1 MNTTMSTS
9 HVAIM
14 GLGIMG
20 SGMAGRI
27 LSAGFPLSVYNR
39 NPEKAEP
46 FVEKGA
52 HLAKSPGEASSQA
65 AVVISMVA
73 DDTASR
79 DIWLGE
85 GGALAAAKR
94 GSVIIE
100 SSTLTVGWVEQLA
113 SEAAKHGCEFLDAPV
128 TGTKP
133 HAESGQL
140 LFLAGGSATALE
152 AARPVL
158 SVLGRD
164 VIHLG
169 PAGSGARMKLIN
181 NFLAAV
187 QTVSF
192 GEALAMIE
200 AGSLDSKKAISILAD
215 GVPGSPMVKRV
226 VARIESGDFT
236 PHFFMRLMAKDVGY
250 AIEEARAD
258 GVDPQTASAALNVLK
273 QAIAKGFGDRD
284 FTSVVQAIQGREA

>member
-1 MNTTMSTS
+1 MNTAMAKP

-20 SGMAGRI
+20 SGMAGRV

-39 NPEKAEP
+39 NPEKIRP

-52 HLAKSPGEASSQA
+52 QLAKSPREAVSQA

-73 DDTASR
+73 DDVASR
-79 DIWLGE
+79 EIWLGE
-85 GGALAAAKR
+85 SGALAAANR
-94 GSVIIE
+94 GSILIE

-113 SEAAKHGCEFLDAPV
+113 SEAAKRGCEFLDAPV

-140 LFLAGGSATALE
+140 LFLAGGSANALE
-152 AARPVL
+152 AAKPVL

-169 PAGSGARMKLIN
+169 PVGSGARMKLIN

-192 GEALAMIE
+192 GEALAVIE
-200 AGSLDSKKAISILAD
+200 AGGLDSKKAISILAD

-226 VARIESGDFT
+226 VARIESGDFG

-250 AIEEARAD
+250 AIEEARTRD
-258 GVDPQTASAALNVLK
+258 VDLQTASAALNVLK
-273 QAIAKGFGDRD
+273 QAIAKGFGDKD
-284 FTSVVQAIQGREA
+284 FTSVVQAIQGKEA

>member
-1 MNTTMSTS
+1 MNTTMSKS

-73 DDTASR
+73 DDIASR

-200 AGSLDSKKAISILAD
+200 AGSLDSKKAISILVD

>member
-1 MNTTMSTS
+1 MSTS

-73 DDTASR
+73 DDIASR

>member
-1 MNTTMSTS
+1 MNSIMSKP

-27 LSAGFPLSVYNR
+27 LSAGFRLSVYNR
-39 NPEKAEP
+39 NPDKAQS

-52 HLAKSPGEASSQA
+52 QLAKSPREAASQA
-65 AVVISMVA
+65 DVVISMVA
-73 DDTASR
+73 DDVASR
-79 DIWLGE
+79 EIWLGE
-85 GGALAAAKR
+85 NGALSAAKR
-94 GSVIIE
+94 GSVLVE

-140 LFLAGGSATALE
+140 LFLAGGSARALE
-152 AARPVL
+152 AAKLVL

-164 VIHLG
+164 VVHLG
-169 PAGSGARMKLIN
+169 PVGSGARMKLIN

-200 AGSLDSKKAISILAD
+200 AGGLDSKRAISILAD

-226 VARIESGDFT
+226 VARIESGDFS

-250 AIEEARAD
+250 AIEEAGAD
-258 GVDPQTASAALNVLK
+258 GVELQTALAALNVLK

-284 FTSVVQAIQGREA
+284 FTSVVQAIQGKSA

>member
-1 MNTTMSTS
+1 MNTTMAKP

-39 NPEKAEP
+39 NPEKVRS

-52 HLAKSPGEASSQA
+52 HLAKSPGEAASHA
-65 AVVISMVA
+65 AVVVSMVA
-73 DDTASR
+73 DDVASR
-79 DIWLGE
+79 EIWLGE
-85 GGALAAAKR
+85 SGALAAVKR
-94 GSVIIE
+94 GSVLIE

-113 SEAAKHGCEFLDAPV
+113 SEAAKHECEFLDAPV

-140 LFLAGGSATALE
+140 LFLAGGSATALD
-152 AARPVL
+152 AAKPVL
-158 SVLGRD
+158 SVMGRE

-169 PAGSGARMKLIN
+169 PVGSGARMKLIN

-200 AGSLDSKKAISILAD
+200 AGGLDSKKAISILAD

-226 VARIESGDFT
+226 VARIESGDFS
-236 PHFFMRLMAKDVGY
+236 PQFFMRLMAKDVGY
-250 AIEEARAD
+250 AIDEARAE
-258 GVDPQTASAALNVLK
+258 GVDLQTASAALNVLK
-273 QAIAKGFGDRD
+273 QAMAKGFADKD
-284 FTSVVQAIQGREA
+284 FTSVVQAIQGKEA

>member
-1 MNTTMSTS
+1 MSKS

-73 DDTASR
+73 DDIASR

-128 TGTKP
+128 
-133 HAESGQL
+133 
-140 LFLAGGSATALE
+140 TALE

>member
-1 MNTTMSTS
+1 MSKP

-27 LSAGFPLSVYNR
+27 LSVGFPLSVYNR
-39 NPEKAEP
+39 NPEKARP
-46 FVEKGA
+46 FVEQGA
-52 HLAKSPGEASSQA
+52 HLAKSPAEAASRA

-73 DDTASR
+73 DDVASR
-79 DIWLGE
+79 GIWLGE
-85 GGALAAAKR
+85 SGALPAAKR
-94 GSVIIE
+94 DSVLIE
-100 SSTLTVGWVEQLA
+100 SSTLTVRWVEQLA
-113 SEAAKHGCEFLDAPV
+113 AEAAKHGCEFLDAPV

-140 LFLAGGSATALE
+140 LFLAGGSAKALE
-152 AARPVL
+152 AAKPVL

-169 PAGSGARMKLIN
+169 PVGSGARMKLIN

-192 GEALAMIE
+192 GEALAMID
-200 AGSLDSKKAISILAD
+200 ASGLDSKRAISILAD

-226 VARIESGDFT
+226 VARIESGDFS

-250 AIEEARAD
+250 AIDEANAD
-258 GVDPQTASAALNVLK
+258 GVDLQTASAALNVLK
-273 QAIAKGFGDRD
+273 QSIAKGFGDKD
-284 FTSVVQAIQGREA
+284 FTSVVRAIQGKNA

>member
-1 MNTTMSTS
+1 MSKS

-73 DDTASR
+73 DDIASR

>member
-73 DDTASR
+73 DDIASR

>member
-1 MNTTMSTS
+1 
-9 HVAIM
+9 
-14 GLGIMG
+14 
-20 SGMAGRI
+20 MAGRI

-73 DDTASR
+73 DDIASR

-200 AGSLDSKKAISILAD
+200 AGSLDSKKAISILVD

>member
-1 MNTTMSTS
+1 MNTTMSKS

-46 FVEKGA
+46 LVEKGA

-73 DDTASR
+73 DDIASR

-169 PAGSGARMKLIN
+169 PAGCGARMKLIN

>member
-1 MNTTMSTS
+1 MNTTMSKS

-73 DDTASR
+73 DDIASR

-169 PAGSGARMKLIN
+169 PAGCGARMKLIN

>member
-1 MNTTMSTS
+1 MNTTMSKS

-39 NPEKAEP
+39 NQEKAEP

-73 DDTASR
+73 DDIASR

-133 HAESGQL
+133 HAES
-140 LFLAGGSATALE
+140 
-152 AARPVL
+152 
-158 SVLGRD
+158 
-164 VIHLG
+164 
-169 PAGSGARMKLIN
+169 
-181 NFLAAV
+181 
-187 QTVSF
+187 
-192 GEALAMIE
+192 
-200 AGSLDSKKAISILAD
+200 
-215 GVPGSPMVKRV
+215 
-226 VARIESGDFT
+226 
-236 PHFFMRLMAKDVGY
+236 
-250 AIEEARAD
+250 
-258 GVDPQTASAALNVLK
+258 
-273 QAIAKGFGDRD
+273 
-284 FTSVVQAIQGREA
+284 

>member
-1 MNTTMSTS
+1 MSKS

-73 DDTASR
+73 DDIASR

-113 SEAAKHGCEFLDAPV
+113 SEVAKHGCEFLDAPV

>member
-1 MNTTMSTS
+1 MNTAMAKP

-20 SGMAGRI
+20 SGMAGRV

-39 NPEKAEP
+39 NPEKTRP

-52 HLAKSPGEASSQA
+52 QLAKSPREAVSQA

-73 DDTASR
+73 DDVASR
-79 DIWLGE
+79 EIWLGE
-85 GGALAAAKR
+85 SGALAAANR
-94 GSVIIE
+94 GSILIE

-113 SEAAKHGCEFLDAPV
+113 SEAAKRGCEFLDAPV

-140 LFLAGGSATALE
+140 LFLAGGSANALE
-152 AARPVL
+152 AAKPVL

-169 PAGSGARMKLIN
+169 PVGSGARMKLIN

-192 GEALAMIE
+192 GEALAVIE
-200 AGSLDSKKAISILAD
+200 AGGLDSKKAISILAD

-226 VARIESGDFT
+226 VARIESGDFG

-250 AIEEARAD
+250 AIEEARTRD
-258 GVDPQTASAALNVLK
+258 VDLQTASAALNVLK
-273 QAIAKGFGDRD
+273 QAIAKGFGDKD
-284 FTSVVQAIQGREA
+284 FTSVVQAIQGKEA

>member
-1 MNTTMSTS
+1 MNTTMSKS

-46 FVEKGA
+46 LVEKGA

-73 DDTASR
+73 DDIASR

-169 PAGSGARMKLIN
+169 PAGCGARMKLIN

-250 AIEEARAD
+250 AIEEARAH

>member
-1 MNTTMSTS
+1 MNTAMAKP

-20 SGMAGRI
+20 SGMAGRV

-39 NPEKAEP
+39 NPEKTRP

-52 HLAKSPGEASSQA
+52 QLAKSPREAVSQA

-73 DDTASR
+73 DDVASR
-79 DIWLGE
+79 EIWLGE
-85 GGALAAAKR
+85 SGALAAANR
-94 GSVIIE
+94 GSILIE
-100 SSTLTVGWVEQLA
+100 SSRLTVGWVEQLA
-113 SEAAKHGCEFLDAPV
+113 SEAAKRGCEFLDAPV

-140 LFLAGGSATALE
+140 LFLAGGSANALE
-152 AARPVL
+152 AAKPVL

-169 PAGSGARMKLIN
+169 PVGSGARMKLIN

-192 GEALAMIE
+192 GEALAVIE
-200 AGSLDSKKAISILAD
+200 AGGLDSKKAISILAD

-226 VARIESGDFT
+226 VARIESGDFG

-250 AIEEARAD
+250 AIEEARTRD
-258 GVDPQTASAALNVLK
+258 VDLQTASAALNVLK
-273 QAIAKGFGDRD
+273 QAIAKGFGDKD
-284 FTSVVQAIQGREA
+284 FTSVVQAIQGKEA